1 MRSQLPAIA
10 CLVTVDSMQP
20 RTFQAP
26 AFGELF
32 VMLDGGDLLVAQASP
47 AAFKQLARATVLSGT
62 CWTVPVVADG
72 RVYCRNQQGDLVAVD
87 LR

>member
-1 MRSQLPAIA
+1 
-10 CLVTVDSMQP
+10 
-20 RTFQAP
+20 
-26 AFGELF
+26 
-32 VMLDGGDLLVAQASP
+32 MLDGGDLLVAQASP